1 MADQNAGQPSK
12 TKSDVKKLRSKG
24 LSKNDYFENQY
35 SVSSTEAVF
44 WYCHSH
50 VTSSINKRV
59 KTHLYLLVNV
69 QGTRRYKGLEQEHE
83 GASQVRL
90 RL

>member
-35 SVSSTEAVF
+35 SASSTEVVF
-44 WYCHSH
+44 WYCNSH
-50 VTSSINKRV
+50 ITSSINKRV

-69 QGTRRYKGLEQEHE
+69 YGDKSVLNKNMSGHHKYL
-83 GASQVRL
+83 
-90 RL
+90 